1 MFFIN
6 IASFIFFTNFL
17 KYLLR
22 YHLYLFLVFQIYFSL
37 KNHCYKNHL
46 YYNSKLAQR
55 HYEEKLYDSRSG
67 VDIKP
72 ETLEEIESIIVPLI
86 KDKEQSVN
94 QVFNNHPDILYF
106 SKTTFY
112 KYVELGIFSLNNS
125 DLPKKVKYK
134 PRKHKINQEYKRK
147 VSLLIGRKYEDFIE
161 FITLHPEYNVF
172 EADTVIGKNTD
183 RKCLLTLYLVKTHFM
198 FIFLLDKK
206 EVKSVDSKINYLKE
220 TLGIKLYSKV
230 FGVGLTDNGTE
241 FTWNQEKMKKLHP
254 LDNLCLKLDIDHH
267 KIRPRTP
274 RHNGKVERSHRNDN
288 ERFYNTLKFDSLNDL
303 REKGKKYL
311 KRSNQIPMAVL
322 GYKTPLEK
330 RQELIFSLPDNY
342 NTFISLVN
350 AI

>member
-1 MFFIN
+1 M
-6 IASFIFFTNFL
+6 
-17 KYLLR
+17 
-22 YHLYLFLVFQIYFSL
+22 
-37 KNHCYKNHL
+37 

-241 FTWNQEKMKKLHP
+241 FYDPLCFENDYKTSKKVSNLFYCHSYSSYEKAGIEHNHEYIRRVFPKGGSFE
-254 LDNLCLKLDIDHH
+254 NL
-267 KIRPRTP
+267 
-274 RHNGKVERSHRNDN
+274 NDN
-288 ERFYNTLKFDSLNDL
+288 
-303 REKGKKYL
+303 
-311 KRSNQIPMAVL
+311 I
-322 GYKTPLEK
+322 
-330 RQELIFSLPDNY
+330 I
-342 NTFISLVN
+342 
-350 AI
+350 